1 MQFFINLKVFVD
13 PVDPA
18 NDIGNVVKECNAA
31 SKVHIGRLSFSFT
44 ICLCSLMIKNIVSY
58 LTCIIFV
65 YDLNQNLRISWTN
78 LHGLLFMVQRRYHRG
93 TKYLPQ
99 GQLLHWKW
107 LTFAALATSSCKL
120 CDYITST
127 NCSQY
132 VLRFILNPYVA
143 WTFFFF
149 WNWTCFFWVLWRY
162 FLYVHFVIEHMFL
175 QIAGSSKKIFAV
187 LSQCYKGCWPWWGC

>member
-1 MQFFINLKVFVD
+1 MFVD

-99 GQLLHWKW
+99 GQLLH
-107 LTFAALATSSCKL
+107 
-120 CDYITST
+120 
-127 NCSQY
+127 
-132 VLRFILNPYVA
+132 
-143 WTFFFF
+143 
-149 WNWTCFFWVLWRY
+149 
-162 FLYVHFVIEHMFL
+162 
-175 QIAGSSKKIFAV
+175 
-187 LSQCYKGCWPWWGC
+187 